1 MKQGLVRIGLLAL
14 LVSAC
19 GGGAELSDEAE
30 IGSVLV
36 GSLGCVSCH
45 GASNGVGPSW
55 DGVWGTVRTLS
66 DGSTVVFDAEYVRA
80 SISKPEEQ
88 IVKGFDPVMP
98 AFSLSDADLDSIV
111 AFLEESS

>member
-1 MKQGLVRIGLLAL
+1 MKQGLIRISLLAL
-14 LVSAC
+14 MISAC

-30 IGSVLV
+30 IGSALV
-36 GSLGCVSCH
+36 VSLGCVTCH
-45 GASNGVGPSW
+45 GSADGIGPSW
-55 DGVWGTVRTLS
+55 DGVWGTVRALS

-80 SISKPEEQ
+80 SISKPEEHT
-88 IVKGFDPVMP
+88 VKGFDPVMP